1 MIRLFKEE
9 DAEAVVSLWLDASI
23 EAHDFVPRSF
33 WEAAADDMRTLYLP
47 MSDAIVLY
55 VNDES
60 GELDAFMAF
69 TGDFLAALFVSPRAQ
84 GKGVGSRML
93 RIARRMHP
101 ELTLAVYKE
110 NRRALAFY
118 EKHGLRVYGE
128 RMEEKTG
135 CVELLMEFPSVVKNS

>member
-9 DAEAVVSLWLDASI
+9 DTEAVVSLWLEASI
-23 EAHDFVPRSF
+23 VAHDFVPRSF
-33 WEAAADDMRTLYLP
+33 WEAAAVDMRTLYLP
-47 MSDAIVLY
+47 MSDEIVLY
-55 VNDES
+55 VNDGT

-69 TGDFLAALFVSPRAQ
+69 TGDFLAALFVAPHAQ
-84 GKGVGSRML
+84 GKGLGSRMF

-118 EKHGLRVYGE
+118 EKHGLRVCGE
-128 RMEEKTG
+128 RMEERTG
-135 CVELLMEFPSVVKNS
+135 HVELLMEFPHIVKNS